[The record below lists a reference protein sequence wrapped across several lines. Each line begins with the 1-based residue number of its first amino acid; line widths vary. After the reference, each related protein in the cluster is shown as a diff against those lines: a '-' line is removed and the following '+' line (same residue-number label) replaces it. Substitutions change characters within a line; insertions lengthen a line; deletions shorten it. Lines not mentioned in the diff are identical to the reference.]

1 MSVLETVLANIEGK
15 MNPDFSPVEIS
26 VEGLD
31 TGYVLHVKGKEQ
43 ISTLFSYEVEVE
55 LDGPPPDLTFVIGGR
70 AALTVRDVT
79 GQARVIVG
87 IVTDIHAR
95 SFDASTHRAVLTMR
109 PAVFR
114 QFLGRDC
121 YALQE
126 VSTVQVLKDVL
137 EDYPGKIRY
146 ELSRDYPTY
155 PYKVQYREDDWTY
168 VSRLCEEEGIY
179 YWFDHEGDDSA
190 VVFADTS
197 EAAPPI
203 EGIPVINYAEP
214 SSMRPDQEAVVE
226 VSFQARMASGKF
238 SGRSFDPDR
247 PLMGISSSD
256 GESHRED
263 YDAPG
268 AGPVEPAILERRIK
282 DAKQA
287 AEAAR
292 RGISGIAITTRMT
305 PGRTFVM
312 IGHPLVRLNGEF
324 LITSVEVEAHHKK
337 PSVTRFTAIPK
348 DLAFRPLRTTP
359 QAKQV
364 GIQMGKVTGPSGAE
378 VHPDARGRVRTQ
390 LHWDRRG
397 NWNEK
402 SGTWMRIAQRGAP
415 GSMLLPRMGW
425 NVTTFNEEGG
435 VDVPSILN
443 RIHDAEHPPAYGLPD
458 NMTRVVFKTPTIGGG
473 EGGTAHN
480 EIYFEDA
487 HGRQEMFIN
496 ASKDMNKRVRH
507 GANEAIDNDS
517 LHEVGATLTM
527 HIDAQMSEKIG
538 QNQNYKIGGNLTME
552 VQDVV
557 AKEVTGSETRSIGGN
572 LNYMAGDSVTQ
583 DVKKNKQL
591 SIGGSLNEISF
602 GDITEYAVINTS
614 KVVGGILGRISGQSL
629 TDQADKHSI
638 QVVGGAKVESAKKER
653 TTNVKKRSFELVG
666 GSLKCKA
673 KKEFKDNAD
682 NLQEIKVSE
691 EITAKGKSVHV
702 EAEKTL
708 RVKCGNSAITL
719 TKDGITFEG
728 TGLSLSGGSVD
739 SNASKISHN

>member
-15 MNPDFSPVEIS
+15 LNADFQAAELTVD
-26 VEGLD
+26 GLD
-31 TGYVLHVKGKEQ
+31 TGYVLHVKGTEKL
-43 ISTLFSYEVEVE
+43 STLFEYEIEVE
-55 LDGPPPDLTFVIGGR
+55 LEGPPPDLTFVIGGR
-70 AALTVRDVT
+70 AALTLRDVA

-87 IVTDIHAR
+87 IVTDINAR

-109 PAVFR
+109 PAVYR

-126 VSTVQVLKDVL
+126 VSTPQVLKDVL

-146 ELSRDYPTY
+146 ELSRAYPTY

-197 EAAPPI
+197 EAAPPVA
-203 EGIPVINYAEP
+203 GIPIINYAEP
-214 SSMRPDQEAVVE
+214 SSMRPDQEAIVE
-226 VSFQARMASGKF
+226 VSFEARMVSGKF
-238 SGRSFDPDR
+238 AGRSFDPDR
-247 PLMGISSSD
+247 PLMKIDASAGDSS
-256 GESHRED
+256 RED

-268 AGPVEPAILERRIK
+268 AGPVEPWILERRIQ
-282 DAKQA
+282 DSKQG

-305 PGRTFVM
+305 PGRTFVLM
-312 IGHPLVRLNGEF
+312 GHPLIRLNGEF
-324 LITSVEVEAHHKK
+324 LVTAVSVEAHHKK
-337 PSVTRFTAIPK
+337 PAVTRFTAIPK
-348 DLAFRPLRTTP
+348 DLPFRPQRVTP

-364 GIQMGKVTGPSGAE
+364 GIQMGKVTGPTGQE

-397 NWNEK
+397 NWSEK

-415 GSMLLPRMGW
+415 GSLLLPRMGW

-443 RIHDAEHPPAYGLPD
+443 RIHDAEHPPAYELPG

-473 EGGTAHN
+473 EGGMAHN

-507 GANEAIDNDS
+507 GANENVDNDS
-517 LHEVGATLTM
+517 YHEVKATLTM
-527 HIDAQMSEKIG
+527 HVDAQVSEKIG
-538 QNQNYKIGGNLTME
+538 QHQKYKIGGDLKME
-552 VQDVV
+552 VQDAVT
-557 AKEVTGSETRSIGGN
+557 KEVNGGETRSIGGN
-572 LNYMAGDSVTQ
+572 QTFLAGDSITE
-583 DVKKNKQL
+583 DVKKNKVLQ
-591 SIGGSLNEISF
+591 IGGSLNEISF
-602 GDITEYAVINTS
+602 GEITEYAVLNTS
-614 KVVGGILGRISGQSL
+614 KVVGGILGRISMESL

-638 QVVGGAKVESAKKER
+638 QVVGGAKVEIAKKER
-653 TTNVKKRSFELVG
+653 TTSVKKRSFEMVLG
-666 GSLKCKA
+666 NLKCKA

-682 NLQEIKVSE
+682 LLQEIKVDE
-691 EITAKGKSVHV
+691 KIEAKGKKVYV
-702 EAEKTL
+702 EAVDSL
-708 RVKCGNSAITL
+708 VIKCGNSTIKL
-719 TKDGITFEG
+719 TKDGISIEG
-728 TGLSLSGGSVD
+728 SGLDLCGGSLETD
-739 SNASKISHN
+739 ASKIDHN